1 MMSVPAVSSVGESI
15 LIDRTTGIQDSPARL
30 VASMAGITDEA
41 VIELA
46 GLCLAAAAE
55 SHTCIDLRELPVSDD
70 GVLSKLASE
79 SVEKGDFL
87 NLVKKRLVASPGVR
101 VLGDVECPE
110 LAESTR
116 DLRPL
121 VLVGDLL
128 YTQRQFVDELS
139 VAVEVAARL
148 TKAATKRSDRAREMA
163 DQLKPRGSDS
173 EANVEN
179 DVLRAIADSDF
190 MILTGGPGTGK
201 TTMTITAIALML
213 TVSDSELGPDNIA
226 LCAPT
231 GKAAA
236 RLKEAIQDF
245 LSDAKRS
252 AWITQ
257 SVRGVLEGIVPTTI
271 HRLLSRSRG
280 MSTRFHYNAQNQLS
294 QKIVAVDEA
303 SMISAQLMARL
314 LEATSRDARV
324 LLVGDP
330 GQLESVE
337 AGAVLGQLM
346 LDVSQTK
353 STSQQRERCV
363 FTLRKVWRTGAG
375 SAIPKLA
382 AAIRSGDADETVRQM
397 RSAGEG
403 LEWIQTQSPQS
414 ISDEVAGEVLERLID
429 VKRLAQEVNNP
440 AAHIQ
445 ALANA
450 SAVKV
455 LCGPREGDRGVA
467 HWNQWLSERLGFSTT
482 DTTSPGR
489 LVMVLEN
496 SPRVSLAN
504 GDIGLIVAMEDE
516 SQAIFPGPTGPR
528 YLPLASLPP
537 VQTCFA
543 MTIHKSQ
550 GSEYKDLVV
559 VVLPALESPLLNRQL
574 FYTAVT
580 RTKNRARVVGS
591 EECLRQAVLQV
602 SGRASG
608 LAELLSR
615 NLRSHE

>member
-1 MMSVPAVSSVGESI
+1 LKARGE
-15 LIDRTTGIQDSPARL
+15 DS
-30 VASMAGITDEA
+30 D
-41 VIELA
+41 
-46 GLCLAAAAE
+46 
-55 SHTCIDLRELPVSDD
+55 
-70 GVLSKLASE
+70 
-79 SVEKGDFL
+79 
-87 NLVKKRLVASPGVR
+87 
-101 VLGDVECPE
+101 
-110 LAESTR
+110 
-116 DLRPL
+116 
-121 VLVGDLL
+121 
-128 YTQRQFVDELS
+128 
-139 VAVEVAARL
+139 
-148 TKAATKRSDRAREMA
+148 
-163 DQLKPRGSDS
+163 
-173 EANVEN
+173 ANIEN

-213 TVSDSELGPDNIA
+213 TVSDVELRPENVA

-245 LSDAKRS
+245 LNDSKRS

-257 SVRGVLEGIVPTTI
+257 SVRDVLEGIVPTTI
-271 HRLLSRSRG
+271 HRLLSRSQG
-280 MSTRFHYNAQNQLS
+280 MSTRFRHNAQSQLS
-294 QKIVAVDEA
+294 QSIVAVDEA

-314 LEATSRDARV
+314 LEAISRDARV

-346 LDVSQTK
+346 LDVSASK
-353 STSQQRERCV
+353 STAQQRDRCV
-363 FTLRKVWRTGAG
+363 FTLKKVWRTGAG

-382 AAIRSGDADETVRQM
+382 AAIQSGDAEATVQQM
-397 RSAGEG
+397 KSTGEG
-403 LEWIQTQSPQS
+403 LEWIQTHSPQS
-414 ISDEVAGEVLERLID
+414 VSDEVAGDVVDRLLE
-429 VKRLAQEVNNP
+429 VKRLAQEVDNP
-440 AAHIQ
+440 VAHMQ

-455 LCGPREGDRGVA
+455 LCGPREGGRGVA
-467 HWNQWLSERLGFSTT
+467 FWNQWLSEKLGFSTT

-504 GDIGLIVAMEDE
+504 GDIGLIVAMGEE

-550 GSEYKDLVV
+550 GSEYRDLVV
-559 VVLPALESPLLNRQL
+559 VVLPGLESPLLNRQL

-580 RTKNRARVVGS
+580 RTKNRVRVVGS

-608 LAELLSR
+608 LAELLRR
-615 NLRSHE
+615 NLVSHE